1 MERMVK
7 LMDVTLGI
15 GWTEREMEE
24 LAAFLRPALCVDPNE
39 RATAKELLEHP
50 WLNETNNVER

>member
-1 MERMVK
+1 MK